1 MYDFVIIG
9 GGIIGMSTAMQLI
22 EIYRRP
28 HCAAGKRGRPG
39 LPSDWPQQRRD
50 PRRGVLH
57 ARQPQAVLPAGNRA
71 TKAFASRTASA
82 MTSAANAGRHRRW
95 RWSGCAPCGIAPP
108 PTACSASG

>member
-22 EIYRRP
+22 EIYP
-28 HCAAGKRGRPG
+28 DAALRCWKRGRPG

-57 ARQPQAVLPAGNRA
+57 ARQPQGAVLPRRQPRHQGLLRA
-71 TKAFASRTASA
+71 E
-82 MTSAANAGRHRRW
+82 RH
-95 RWSGCAPCGIAPP
+95 PL
-108 PTACSASG
+108 